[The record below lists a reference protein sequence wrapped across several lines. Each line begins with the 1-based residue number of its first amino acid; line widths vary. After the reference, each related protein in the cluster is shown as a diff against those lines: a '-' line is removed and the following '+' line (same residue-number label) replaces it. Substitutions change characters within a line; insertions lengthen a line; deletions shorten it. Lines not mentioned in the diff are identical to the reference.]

1 MRDMTSAS
9 ALVWLFLRQEVV
21 FQHKGELLGRL
32 WLLLQPLVYIVIFMT
47 IFSQIMGMKLSA
59 VMPTQLPTD
68 YAYSIYL
75 ISGLLVW
82 QLFANSLQTLSG
94 VYQQKAAIIRKIPVS
109 LTWLPLYVPL
119 VELVPYTI
127 GMLLFSL
134 YLLFLGQLPT
144 WQHLW
149 LLPIVVLL
157 LMLSYSLGL
166 IVAVISVFIPDV
178 RRAMTLFIQLMFWG
192 TPIVYVAQ
200 ILPDWAMWL
209 VMLNP
214 AYWAIENIQA
224 IYLQYNMP
232 LVKLGYLLLVDVVL
246 LITAIRLVK
255 RLEADVRDL
264 L

>member
-1 MRDMTSAS
+1 MRDMRSVS
-9 ALVWLFLRQEVV
+9 ALVWLFVRQEIV
-21 FQHKGELLGRL
+21 FQHKNELLGRL
-32 WLLLQPLVYIVIFMT
+32 WLLLQPLVYIFIFMT
-47 IFSQIMGMKLSA
+47 IFSQIMGMKLAMSLSG
-59 VMPTQLPTD
+59 TLPNE

-75 ISGLLVW
+75 VSGLLAW
-82 QLFANSLQTLSG
+82 QLFANILQSLSG
-94 VYQQKAAIIRKIPVS
+94 VYQQKASIIRKIPVS
-109 LTWLPLYVPL
+109 LTWLPVYLPL
-119 VELVPYTI
+119 VELVPYLI

-200 ILPDWAMWL
+200 ILPEWAMWL
-209 VMLNP
+209 ITLNP

-224 IYLQYNMP
+224 IYLQYSMP

-246 LITAIRLVK
+246 LAIAIRLVK